1 MARFSR
7 WATLRYSRLIA
18 EVKQDTEVSAAVNAA
33 NNNVVTVS
41 NTDFQS
47 YVANTNP
54 RLDASVSNTDF
65 QSYVANTNPRL
76 DALESGGGGGGVDPA
91 SSYTYSILFGGN

>member
-54 RLDASVSNTDF
+54 RLDA
-65 QSYVANTNPRL
+65 
-76 DALESGGGGGGVDPA
+76 LESGGGGGGVDPA